1 MAIRRVIAVAVGCA
15 LAVAIG
21 VSVGAFAAH
30 RRNLTG
36 PPAGSR
42 SGPLAAASAD
52 PGAGTDARGVAAAL
66 AALGTDPQSLVAA
79 GAVQDV
85 GGRAQQAVPGDSR
98 VTAAEHSWAPDG
110 VGGGTIAVTVTPLW
124 GTAVT
129 YAAVMVREGGRWKV
143 LATVPLGVAPAGD
156 S

>member
-1 MAIRRVIAVAVGCA
+1 VVTVGCA

-30 RRNLTG
+30 RQSSTG
-36 PPAGSR
+36 PPSGSR
-42 SGPLAAASAD
+42 PSPSAPVSAD
-52 PGAGTDARGVAAAL
+52 PSAATDARDVAGAL

-79 GAVQDV
+79 GAAPDV
-85 GGRAQQAVPGDSR
+85 GGRAKQGVPTGSK
-98 VTAAEHSWAPDG
+98 VITSEQSWAPDG
-110 VGGGTIAVTVTPLW
+110 VGGGTIAVTVTPP
-124 GTAVT
+124 GGAAVT

-143 LATVPLGVAPAGD
+143 LATVPLAAAPAGVH